1 MIRRTGAE
9 VAPDP
14 ARIAAGW
21 EPRFVADGARADEA
35 VRLYRELGFEVVAD
49 PVTAEHLSPDCGDC
63 RIVVALRFQMIYTR
77 RPRARPGRHNRKGK
91 EEGDAGA

>member
-1 MIRRTGAE
+1 MIGRGRAE

-35 VRLYRELGFEVVAD
+35 VRLYRELGFEVAAD
-49 PVTAEHLSPDCGDC
+49 PVTPENLSPDCGDC
-63 RIVVALRFQMIYTR
+63 RVVMALRFQMIYTR
-77 RPRARPGRHNRKGK
+77 RPRRRPGRHGQEGK
-91 EEGDAGA
+91 EAADA